1 MAKRPSRGTHGLRS
15 ARFRN
20 DDIVERKQ
28 PEGYDL
34 HAPLSPEEFAD
45 LRAFADTFGDS
56 PVVDKT
62 MSRFRH
68 LKRLEELGFIGRE
81 EDGSLRITPFGQKRI
96 HHER

>member
-1 MAKRPSRGTHGLRS
+1 MAKRPSRVGHGLRS

-34 HAPLSPEEFAD
+34 HAPLSFEELAD
-45 LRAFADTFGDS
+45 LRAFADHFGDS
-56 PVVDKT
+56 PVLDKT
-62 MSRFRH
+62 MRRFRH
-68 LKRLEELGFIGRE
+68 LKRLEQLGFIGRE
-81 EDGSLRITPFGQKRI
+81 EDRSLRLTPFGKMRI